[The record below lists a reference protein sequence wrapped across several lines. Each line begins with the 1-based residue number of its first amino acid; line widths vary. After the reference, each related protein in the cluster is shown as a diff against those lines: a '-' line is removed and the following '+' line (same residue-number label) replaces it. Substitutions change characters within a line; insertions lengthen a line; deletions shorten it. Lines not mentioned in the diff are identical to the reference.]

1 MKKILSI
8 IFILSISLSIF
19 SQNTDTV
26 PQNTYSIPDSLVQN
40 SSIDKKMNSD
50 FNKELFSK
58 TELQS
63 QRLQKNLFLAGF
75 IFMTFVVIFLF
86 YINNIKLKQVLEMV
100 KIQERQME
108 VKNFEVEKLSI
119 ILNNTIDAIAI
130 IDDQNNILWNNTS
143 LLDLY
148 GYSDDD
154 IRNKT
159 IDFLSSK
166 NTDIQ
171 ELIDKTKTDKKP
183 VQFTFEFKNKNE
195 NTIYIQRRIIPLT
208 DTKNNID
215 NFAIID
221 TDYTALKLAVDKK
234 DNKQ

>member
-8 IFILSISLSIF
+8 IFILSISVLIF

-40 SSIDKKMNSD
+40 SSLDKKINTD
-50 FNKELFSK
+50 LNQDLLSK
-58 TELQS
+58 AELQT
-63 QRLQKNLFLAGF
+63 QKLQKNLFLAGF
-75 IFMTFVVIFLF
+75 IFMTFVVVFLF
-86 YINNIKLKQVLEMV
+86 YINNVKLKQVLEMV
-100 KIQERQME
+100 KVQERQME
-108 VKNFEVEKLSI
+108 AKNFEVEKLSI

-130 IDDQNNILWNNTS
+130 IDADNNILWNNTS

-148 GYSDDD
+148 GFSDED

-159 IDFLSSK
+159 INFLSSQ
-166 NTDIQ
+166 NSDIQ
-171 ELIDKTKTDKKP
+171 ELINKTKTDKKP
-183 VQFTFEFKNKNE
+183 VQFTFEFKNKNG

-208 DTKNNID
+208 DSKNNID

-234 DNKQ
+234 NSKQ